1 MKNRYDKCGFW
12 RDLTISLGDLAGRVV
27 WIWSYFSLCQM
38 PSCCTSQCCIFSA
51 SLVCLVKVRH
61 GLNQVKMYWL
71 VIREAVRESESP
83 VSRAHSCTQCWDQ
96 QSNWTHYSFIKF
108 QEVSVLVM
116 HQYYDNTNAGCVQ
129 STSKITAGYRCEV
142 ICFQLPSLPCY
153 KVSVQ
158 LIISA
163 LHPPVFKMHY
173 HNAPERRC
181 RIAITQEFN
190 QRRQE
195 KLHNFHHVFMPDRNE
210 LKYMHNFQHATI
222 TFNELH
228 HLYVSHSFHIV
239 VV

>member
-1 MKNRYDKCGFW
+1 MKNRYDKYGFW
-12 RDLTISLGDLAGRVV
+12 RDLTISLGDLAGRVI
-27 WIWSYFSLCQM
+27 WIWSYFSLWQLQ
-38 PSCCTSQCCIFSA
+38 SYWTSQCCIFST
-51 SLVCLVKVRH
+51 SLLCLVKVRH

-96 QSNWTHYSFIKF
+96 QSNLTHYPFIKF

-181 RIAITQEFN
+181 RITITQGLISGG
-190 QRRQE
+190 RRSCIIFIMFLCLTDLNWNICAISSMQP
-195 KLHNFHHVFMPDRNE
+195 LHLMNSMSSH
-210 LKYMHNFQHATI
+210 
-222 TFNELH
+222 
-228 HLYVSHSFHIV
+228 VSHLFHIV